1 MCTTAGGHRH
11 DIGSDSVNMVE
22 LHCRLYHHQNIM
34 GIKPRVKIST
44 HKSIWVSLREMNT
57 RVLYFFCKFAIICK
71 SHDIYNIYN
80 EAQKLF
86 VGYCFDCNRLLQ
98 LRPFLD
104 RQFVGSDRDEHGCI
118 GSAGYTWSYALH
130 SCVRLWEA
138 GTRFDAGPEQVFLIY
153 SADSTFAEIFPS
165 SSKSVLCKR
174 VKGTNVWKPRKG
186 HEMVSIQNGVTCV
199 KVNDYN
205 YTRAND

>member
-1 MCTTAGGHRH
+1 MKHKNYLLGFVLAAIVCCSCAHSS
-11 DIGSDSVNMVE
+11 IGN
-22 LHCRLYHHQNIM
+22 L
-34 GIKPRVKIST
+34 
-44 HKSIWVSLREMNT
+44 
-57 RVLYFFCKFAIICK
+57 
-71 SHDIYNIYN
+71 
-80 EAQKLF
+80 
-86 VGYCFDCNRLLQ
+86 
-98 LRPFLD
+98 
-104 RQFVGSDRDEHGCI
+104 VGSDRDEHGCI

-153 SADSTFAEIFPS
+153 SAASTFAEIFPS

-186 HEMVSIQNGVTCV
+186 HEEVSIQNGVTCV

>member
-1 MCTTAGGHRH
+1 MKHKNYLLGFVLAAIVCCSCAHSS
-11 DIGSDSVNMVE
+11 IGN
-22 LHCRLYHHQNIM
+22 L
-34 GIKPRVKIST
+34 
-44 HKSIWVSLREMNT
+44 
-57 RVLYFFCKFAIICK
+57 
-71 SHDIYNIYN
+71 
-80 EAQKLF
+80 
-86 VGYCFDCNRLLQ
+86 
-98 LRPFLD
+98 
-104 RQFVGSDRDEHGCI
+104 VGSDRDEHGCI

-174 VKGTNVWKPRKG
+174 VKGTNVWKTRKG
-186 HEMVSIQNGVTCV
+186 HEEVSIQNGVTRV

>member
-22 LHCRLYHHQNIM
+22 LHCRLYHHQNMM

-86 VGYCFDCNRLLQ
+86 VGFCFGCNRLLQ

-104 RQFVGSDRDEHGCI
+104 RQFGRQ
-118 GSAGYTWSYALH
+118 
-130 SCVRLWEA
+130 R
-138 GTRFDAGPEQVFLIY
+138 
-153 SADSTFAEIFPS
+153 
-165 SSKSVLCKR
+165 
-174 VKGTNVWKPRKG
+174 PR
-186 HEMVSIQNGVTCV
+186 
-199 KVNDYN
+199 
-205 YTRAND
+205 